1 MDDDGAIEVRVEPA
15 SSVYD
20 PNDAGWRKQA
30 GGLST
35 SLAAAN
41 IGPVT
46 KAGTAAEGSKG
57 TLDTLIIAL
66 GSSGAITAAVEIF
79 RSWLGRDR
87 SRRLTLTIEA
97 GDGEPTRISL
107 DGTSTSDKAM
117 ETVLLAALEQTRG
130 NG

>member
-1 MDDDGAIEVRVEPA
+1 MDNQISVLVEPG

-30 GGLST
+30 GALGT
-35 SLAAAN
+35 SLASV
-41 IGPVT
+41 GTVT
-46 KAGTAAEGSKG
+46 RAGDAAEGSKG

-79 RSWLGRDR
+79 KSWLSRDR
-87 SRRLTLTIEA
+87 SRRLTLTIDSGA
-97 GDGEPTRISL
+97 GRPTKIDV
-107 DGTSTSDKAM
+107 DGTSTSDKTV

-130 NG
+130 DG